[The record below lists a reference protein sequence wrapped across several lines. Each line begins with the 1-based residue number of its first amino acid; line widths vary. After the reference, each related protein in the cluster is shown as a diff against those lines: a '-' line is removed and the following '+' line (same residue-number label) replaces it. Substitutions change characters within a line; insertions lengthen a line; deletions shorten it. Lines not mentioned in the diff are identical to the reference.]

1 MLIGGRHLELAPNGY
16 FSYTSPPFLH
26 RWFQLAVSLS
36 KRVQKVKPSPTLAV
50 TARAAK
56 LKAEGKD
63 IIGLGAGE
71 PDFDTPLHIADA
83 GVDAIR
89 KGITRYTSVDGTAEL
104 KDAIIAK
111 FKRDNGL
118 TYERGQILVSSGAK
132 QTCFNVC
139 AALLDPGDECV
150 IPAPYWVSYPDMA
163 LLADGVPVT
172 VYGGP
177 DQGYKITPAQLAA
190 AITPRTKMLF
200 LNSPSNPTGAAY
212 TRAELQALGAVLD
225 KHPQIVIA
233 SDEMYEHIYWAP
245 EPFTSFAQ
253 ANPQLYDRTITI
265 NGVSKAYAMTG
276 WRIGYCGGPKE
287 IVAAMSTIQGQSTS
301 NASSISQRAATVG
314 LNGDQGCVVEMNKAF
329 KQRHDFVVAG
339 LNAIPGISCR
349 AGAGTFYAF
358 ADVTGAM
365 RALNL
370 KDDNAFAEYLL
381 IEAGVAVVPGSGFG
395 APGHMRISFA
405 CSMEMLEDAL
415 RRIERVLAVAVAKR
429 A

>member
-1 MLIGGRHLELAPNGY
+1 
-16 FSYTSPPFLH
+16 
-26 RWFQLAVSLS
+26 
-36 KRVQKVKPSPTLAV
+36 LAV

-71 PDFDTPLHIADA
+71 PDFDTPIHIADA

-89 KGITRYTSVDGTAEL
+89 KGITRYTAVDGTVEL

-111 FKRDNGL
+111 FKRDNEL
-118 TYERGQILVSSGAK
+118 TYERNQILVSSGAK
-132 QTCFNVC
+132 QTCYNVC

-150 IPAPYWVSYPDMA
+150 IPAPYWVSYPDMV
-163 LLADGVPVT
+163 LLADGVPVS
-172 VYGGP
+172 VYGGAS
-177 DQGYKITPAQLAA
+177 QGYKITPDQLAA
-190 AITPRTKMLF
+190 AITPRTKLFF

-212 TRAELQALGAVLD
+212 SRAELQALGAVLER
-225 KHPQIVIA
+225 HPHVIIA
-233 SDEMYEHIYWAP
+233 SDEMYEHIYWAA

-253 ANPQLYDRTITI
+253 ANPHLYDRTVTI

-276 WRIGYCGGPKE
+276 WRIGYCGGPKDL
-287 IVAAMSTIQGQSTS
+287 IGAMGTIQGQSTS

-314 LNGDQGCVVEMNKAF
+314 LNSDQACVAKMNEAF
-329 KQRHDFVVAG
+329 KERHDFVVAG

-349 AGAGTFYAF
+349 PGAGTFYAF

-365 RALNL
+365 RALGI

-381 IEAGVAVVPGSGFG
+381 VEGGVAVVPGSGFG

-405 CSMEMLEDAL
+405 CSKKTLEDAL
-415 RRIERVLAVAVAKR
+415 GRIARVLSVAVAKR